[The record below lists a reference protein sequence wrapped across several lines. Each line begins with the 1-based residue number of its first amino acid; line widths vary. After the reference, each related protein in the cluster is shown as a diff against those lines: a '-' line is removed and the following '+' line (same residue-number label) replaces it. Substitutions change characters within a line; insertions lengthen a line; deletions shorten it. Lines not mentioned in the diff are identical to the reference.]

1 MPTSAHD
8 VAAISDLQDGEMKE
22 LEIVG
27 RKVLLV
33 RVNDRF
39 FATSAQCPHYGVS
52 LAEGL
57 LCGDRVICPWHKS
70 VFRVTDGELLDPPA
84 LDNLTRYD
92 VSVNSGRVFVTVPDG
107 EPNPPPPSAHEKDDR
122 CFVLAGAGAA
132 SIAAAETLRKQ
143 GFGGRIVMLSG
154 EAELPYDRTK
164 LSKEFLSGNAGVE
177 ALPLRPPE
185 FWEQH
190 HLERV
195 KKRVTD
201 IQPAEHRVTLSDK
214 SSLSYDRLLLA
225 TGSTPRTL
233 NLPGSDLGN
242 IFTLRSQADAQ
253 KIWEVAQP
261 GVRTVIVGGSFI
273 GLEVASCFALR
284 KLPVTVIVPE
294 KAPFAKQLGEEVGRI
309 IQKWHEGHGV
319 VFELESK
326 TKRFEGTGIV
336 QRVVLESG
344 QEIAADVVVIGSGV
358 QPATGFAASLLKRED
373 GGILADSSLKAA
385 EDIFVAGD
393 LAVFPESYS
402 GLSTRIEH
410 WRLAQQHGRSA
421 AKNMLGQSESF
432 AGVPYFWTNHF
443 GARFDY
449 AGHAEEWD
457 EVILQEDEPKPTFIA
472 FYVKDNRV
480 LAASACHR
488 DLEIVALLELMRLH
502 RMPSGDQIRKGVDLI
517 ELAKNS
523 ARPRLPVRS
532 V

>member
-1 MPTSAHD
+1 MPTSSHD
-8 VAAISDLQDGEMKE
+8 VAAVSDLQDGEMKE
-22 LEIVG
+22 VDVDGTKI
-27 RKVLLV
+27 LLA
-33 RVNDRF
+33 RVDGRF
-39 FATSAQCPHYGVS
+39 FATSAHCPHYGVS
-52 LAEGL
+52 LAEGF

-84 LDNLTRYD
+84 LDDLTRYE
-92 VSVNSGRVFVTVPDG
+92 VSVSGGRVSVTLPDAQQS
-107 EPNPPPPSAHEKDDR
+107 PQQSSANEKDDR

-132 SIAAAETLRKQ
+132 GVAAAETLRKL
-143 GFGGRIVMLSG
+143 GFAGRVVMLSG

-164 LSKEFLSGNAGVE
+164 LSKEILSGNAGVE

-185 FWEQH
+185 FWQQH
-190 HLERV
+190 QVERIA
-195 KKRVTD
+195 KQVTD
-201 IQPAEHRVTLSDK
+201 IQPAEHQVTLSDK

-225 TGSTPRTL
+225 TGSAPRRL

-253 KIWEVAQP
+253 KIWEIAQP
-261 GVRTVIVGGSFI
+261 GVRAVIIGGSFI

-294 KAPFAKQLGEEVGRI
+294 KAPFVKQLGKEVGRI

-326 TKRFEGTGIV
+326 TKRFEGTGV
-336 QRVVLESG
+336 VRRVVLESG

-373 GGILADSSLKAA
+373 EGILADSFLKAA
-385 EDIFVAGD
+385 DDIFVAGD

-443 GARFDY
+443 GTRFDY

-457 EVILQEDEPKPTFIA
+457 EVILEEGEPSPTFIA

-488 DLEIVALLELMRLH
+488 DLEIAASLELMRLH
-502 RMPSGDQIRKGVDLI
+502 RMPSGDQIRQGVDLI
-517 ELAKNS
+517 ELAKKT
-523 ARPRLPVRS
+523 ARPREPVRS
-532 V
+532 N